1 MKKKKKLKKKNRAK
15 RSHHLNKILRMFFI
29 SYKNFKNKWSKKK
42 KFLKNFALLNKQLLS
57 KFFFLLNTKK
67 TPFNAISHKNLL
79 SNGYHLLIKKKK
91 IENFLKY
98 FIKKNVELKFRNFI
112 KSSKTSYKFKQI
124 YLNFYND
131 LRQNKINFFNRQF
144 KEIYSTTSLA
154 LYLSKSKIL
163 VYLFSLVI
171 GYGRYRLLKKNLY
184 YLFNLVEALQSVYC
198 THNSVRINIS
208 GKFKGKA
215 KRTQLKYFKT
225 NGMWNV
231 RTVDN
236 GLLDYHV
243 GFVGTR
249 TGIFGIK
256 IWIN

>member
-1 MKKKKKLKKKNRAK
+1 L
-15 RSHHLNKILRMFFI
+15 LR
-29 SYKNFKNKWSKKK
+29 
-42 KFLKNFALLNKQLLS
+42 
-57 KFFFLLNTKK
+57 KFFFLLNVKK
-67 TPFNAISHKNLL
+67 TPFDTKGHKALVESH
-79 SNGYHLLIKKKK
+79 YRLLIKKKK

-98 FIKKNVELKFRNFI
+98 FTNKNVELKLRNFI

-124 YLNFYND
+124 YINFYND

-184 YLFNLVEALQSVYC
+184 YLFNLVEALQNVYC
-198 THNSVRINIS
+198 THNSIRVNIS

-225 NGMWNV
+225 TGDWDV
-231 RTVDN
+231 RTIDG

-256 IWIN
+256 I